1 LKIKEGKMTKNLNDL
16 PDNIFFG
23 NMDQINDA
31 LNASEKID
39 NQPKR
44 NLKLISKKKVKLNER
59 TNMLTIDQITQIE
72 NVTHSRKIPADIS
85 ALMSSSYFSQTHN
98 EMRRVGDLSLPQ
110 FIRVLRSRKIIS
122 EHS

>member
-1 LKIKEGKMTKNLNDL
+1 
-16 PDNIFFG
+16 
-23 NMDQINDA
+23 
-31 LNASEKID
+31 
-39 NQPKR
+39 
-44 NLKLISKKKVKLNER
+44 
-59 TNMLTIDQITQIE
+59 MLTIDQITQIE
-72 NVTHSRKIPADIS
+72 NVTHSRKIPSDIS